1 MRFTKKQM
9 DNWKEIF
16 NREGP
21 FQWDVPGG
29 YIIFADGHMAVY
41 RFRSGKW
48 SYKRV
53 ELWRFK
59 PVSQVNQEFA
69 ALGWASAG

>member
-21 FQWDVPGG
+21 FQWDIPTG
-29 YIIFADGHMAVY
+29 YIVFADAHMSVY
-41 RFRSGKW
+41 RFSYGKW
-48 SYKRV
+48 RYKRI

-59 PVSQVNQEFA
+59 NVTSINQELSAF
-69 ALGWASAG
+69 GWADAG

>member
-1 MRFTKKQM
+1 MHFTKKQM

-29 YIIFADGHMAVY
+29 YIIFAESHLTVY

-48 SYKRV
+48 SNKRIA
-53 ELWRFK
+53 LWRVK
-59 PVSQVNQEFA
+59 TVTQINMELA
-69 ALGWASAG
+69 ALRWAEA

>member
-16 NREGP
+16 NWEGP

-29 YIIFADGHMAVY
+29 YIIFADSNMAVY

-48 SYKRV
+48 SHKRI
-53 ELWRFK
+53 ELWRVK
-59 PVSQVNQEFA
+59 TVSQVNMELA
-69 ALGWASAG
+69 ALRWADAG